1 MISPSK
7 LDSLEHIVLY
17 DVSWEAYE
25 RILEAIGER
34 RFRHSYDHG
43 VFEIMSPSKRHE
55 RAKSFL
61 ARLIGSVA
69 LEWEIEIDAIGST
82 TLRKEPH
89 LQGLEP
95 DECFYI
101 EHALQSQKYP
111 DYDPDRDPPPDLAV
125 EVDVTHSS
133 VGRMPIYASLGVPE
147 VWRYAA
153 EKLTFYRLTR
163 EGEYA
168 VVEQSVA
175 LNRLPAQVVEDALHQ
190 LGARSANEIIR
201 EFAQW
206 LREHRLNQ

>member
-7 LDSLEHIVLY
+7 LESSEHIVLY

-25 RILEAIGER
+25 RILDAMGER

-55 RAKSFL
+55 RAKWFL
-61 ARLIGSVA
+61 GRLIECLA
-69 LEWEIEIDAIGST
+69 LEWDIEIDGIGST
-82 TLRKEPH
+82 TLKKELH
-89 LQGLEP
+89 LKGLEP
-95 DECFYI
+95 GECFYI
-101 EHALQSQKYP
+101 EHALESQAFS

-133 VGRMPIYASLGVPE
+133 VGRMPIYASIGVPE

-153 EKLTFYRLTR
+153 DKLTFYRLSPD
-163 EGEYA
+163 GDYS
-168 VVEQSVA
+168 VVDQSDA
-175 LNRLPAQVVEDALHQ
+175 LNRLPSQVVEDALHQ
-190 LGARSANEIIR
+190 LGTKGANEIIR

-206 LREHRLNQ
+206 LRENRPNQ

>member
-7 LDSLEHIVLY
+7 LESSEHIVLY

-25 RILEAIGER
+25 RILEAMGER

-43 VFEIMSPSKRHE
+43 VFEIISPSKHHE
-55 RAKSFL
+55 RAKWFL
-61 ARLIGSVA
+61 GRLIECLA
-69 LEWEIEIDAIGST
+69 LEWDIEIDGIGST
-82 TLRKEPH
+82 TLKKELH
-89 LQGLEP
+89 LKGLEP

-101 EHALQSQKYP
+101 EHAAQSQEHP

-133 VGRMPIYASLGVPE
+133 VGRMPIYASIGVPE

-153 EKLTFYRLTR
+153 EKLTFYRLSPD
-163 EGEYA
+163 GEYA
-168 VVEQSVA
+168 AVDQSDA

-190 LGARSANEIIR
+190 LGTKGANEIIR

-206 LREHRLNQ
+206 LRQNRPNQ

>member
-7 LDSLEHIVLY
+7 LDSTEHIVLY
-17 DVSWEAYE
+17 DVPWEAYE
-25 RILEAIGER
+25 RILEAFGER
-34 RFRHSYDHG
+34 RFRHTYDHG
-43 VFEIMSPSKRHE
+43 VLEIMSPSKRRE

-61 ARLIGSVA
+61 ARLIGVVA
-69 LEWEIEIDAIGST
+69 LEWDIEIDAIGST
-82 TLRKEPH
+82 TLKKEPQ

-101 EHALQSQKYP
+101 EHACQSLKHA

-133 VGRMPIYASLGVPE
+133 VGRMPVYAALGVPE

-153 EKLTFYRLTR
+153 DKLTFYRLSPD
-163 EGEYA
+163 GEYA
-168 VVEQSVA
+168 AVEQSLA
-175 LNRLPAQVVEDALHQ
+175 LHRLPAQVVENALRP

-206 LREHRLNQ
+206 LREHRSSK

>member
-25 RILEAIGER
+25 RILEAMGER

-61 ARLIGSVA
+61 ARLIECIA
-69 LEWEIEIDAIGST
+69 LEWDIEIDSIGST
-82 TLRKEPH
+82 TLKKEPH

-101 EHALQSQKYP
+101 AHAAQSQEYP

-147 VWRYAA
+147 VWRYAGG
-153 EKLTFYRLTR
+153 KLTFYHLSPN
-163 EGEYA
+163 GEYA
-168 VVEQSVA
+168 VVDQSDA
-175 LNRLPAQVVEDALHQ
+175 LKHLPSVKVEDALFQ
-190 LGARSANEIIR
+190 LETRGANEIIR
-201 EFAQW
+201 EFSQW
-206 LREHRLNQ
+206 LRENRLN